1 MLIAR
6 RPATRIIYFLLML
19 SLVGVL
25 LVVICTSRYGA
36 GVTPDSVAYISTAR
50 NLLSGEG
57 YARHDGRPFVDWPPL
72 FPTLLALI
80 GLGGFDPADSVRY
93 VNAIS
98 FGLTILVT
106 GLWLLNNVR
115 SPPLVL
121 LGSVAILLSRPLIYV
136 SAFAW
141 TEPLFVLFVL
151 LSVFVMQQF
160 LRSGKPLSLLF
171 LSAIFAALASL
182 TRYIG
187 VTVILT
193 GLVALLLFNRNI
205 STMTKL
211 FRATLFAF
219 ISTLPLTAWVIR
231 NYAVASTLAGERG
244 LSPYTL
250 MQELYFTLNTVSKWF
265 LPPIILAI
273 LRILLI
279 VLLFVLG
286 IAIFPVLSRWNQDRW
301 ASINSLRIMPLVY
314 FILLYTSGLIASAT
328 RIAFDP
334 INHRLLAPIYV
345 PFMLLV
351 LFTIDNIAQSFSR
364 MHFSKQALNAFLLIG
379 FGLWLGYPFLYSG
392 NLVINSIRN
401 GAGGYSSKAW
411 MNSELISYLRQHP
424 LRGSVYSNAPHAIY
438 ILTGMSARPSPSKHS
453 RDSSLISPADDFQ
466 QLKRSVTSGNDTYVV
481 WFENE
486 PLLSFYHIQEL
497 RSVFD
502 LESVVKTSD
511 GAIYLIQHEDSDRC
525 VRNPSTYRWQVNP
538 CASPG

>member
-6 RPATRIIYFLLML
+6 RPATRIIYFLLIL

-57 YARHDGRPFVDWPPL
+57 YAIHDGRPFVNWPPL
-72 FPTLLALI
+72 FPTLLAWI
-80 GLGGFDPADSVRY
+80 GLGGFDPLDSVCY

-121 LGSVAILLSRPLIYV
+121 VGSVAILLSRPLIYV

-141 TEPLFVLFVL
+141 TEPLFVLLML
-151 LSVFVMQQF
+151 LSIFVMQQF
-160 LRSGKPLSLLF
+160 LQSGKLLSLL

-205 STMTKL
+205 STKTRL
-211 FRATLFAF
+211 FRATLFAL
-219 ISTLPLTAWVIR
+219 ISTLPLTAWVVR
-231 NYAVASTLAGERG
+231 NYAVASTLIGEHG
-244 LSPYTL
+244 PSPYTL
-250 MQELYFTLNTVSKWF
+250 MQELYFTLNTVAKWF
-265 LPPIILAI
+265 LPPIIPAI
-273 LRILLI
+273 LRILLVI
-279 VLLFVLG
+279 LLFVSG
-286 IAIFPVLSRWNQDRW
+286 TAIFQVLLRWNQDSW
-301 ASINSLRIMPLVY
+301 SSTNSLRIMPLVY

-345 PFMLLV
+345 PFMLLI

-364 MHFSKQALNAFLLIG
+364 MHFLKQALTVFLPIG
-379 FGLWLGYPFLYSG
+379 LGLWLVYPFLYSG

-424 LRGSVYSNAPHAIY
+424 LHGSIYSNASHAIY

-453 RDSSLISPADDFQ
+453 RDNSLIRPVDDFQ
-466 QLKRSVTSGNDTYVV
+466 QLKKSVASGNDAYVV

-486 PLLSFYHIQEL
+486 PLLSFYNIQEL

-525 VRNPSTYRWQVNP
+525 FRTPSTYRWQVNP
-538 CASPG
+538 CTSPG

>member
-6 RPATRIIYFLLML
+6 MPATRIIYFLLML

-72 FPTLLALI
+72 FPTLLAWI
-80 GLGGFDPADSVRY
+80 GLSGFDPLDSVRY

-98 FGLTILVT
+98 FGLTILVS

-136 SAFAW
+136 SVFAW
-141 TEPLFVLFVL
+141 TEPIFVLFM
-151 LSVFVMQQF
+151 LSSIFVMQQF
-160 LRSGKPLSLLF
+160 LQSGKVLFLL

-193 GLVALLLFNRNI
+193 GLLALLLFNRNI
-205 STMTKL
+205 STITKL
-211 FRATLFAF
+211 LRATLFTF
-219 ISTLPLTAWVIR
+219 ISLFPLTAWVIR
-231 NYAVASTLAGERG
+231 NYAVASTLVGERG
-244 LSPYTL
+244 SSPYTL
-250 MQELYFTLNTVSKWF
+250 MQELYFTLNTVTKWF
-265 LPPIILAI
+265 LPPIIPAI

-279 VLLFVLG
+279 VLLCVSG
-286 IAIFPVLSRWNQDRW
+286 IVIFQVLSRWNQSSW
-301 ASINSLRIMPLVY
+301 SSTNSLRIMPLVY
-314 FILLYTSGLIASAT
+314 FVLLYTSGLIASAT

-345 PFMLLV
+345 PVMLLG
-351 LFTIDNIAQSFSR
+351 LFTIDNIKQSFSR
-364 MHFSKQALNAFLLIG
+364 MHFSKQTLNVCLHVG
-379 FGLWLGYPFLYSG
+379 FGLWLVYPFLYSG

-401 GAGGYSSKAW
+401 GAGGYSSRAW
-411 MNSELISYLRQHP
+411 MNSELISYLKQYP
-424 LRGSVYSNAPHAIY
+424 LHGSIYSNAPHAIY

-453 RDSSLISPADDFQ
+453 RDHSLISPADDFQ
-466 QLKRSVTSGNDTYVV
+466 QLEKSVASGNDTYVV
-481 WFENE
+481 WCENE
-486 PLLSFYHIQEL
+486 PLLSFYNIQEL

-502 LESVVKTSD
+502 LESVVKTAD

-525 VRNPSTYRWQVNP
+525 LQSLSTYRWQV
-538 CASPG
+538 SPHIGPS

>member
-1 MLIAR
+1 
-6 RPATRIIYFLLML
+6 ML

-50 NLLSGEG
+50 NLLAGEG
-57 YARHDGRPFVDWPPL
+57 YAIHDGRPFVNWPPL
-72 FPTLLALI
+72 FPTLLSLI
-80 GLGGFDPADSVRY
+80 GLGGFDPLDSVRY
-93 VNAIS
+93 VNAIA

-121 LGSVAILLSRPLIYV
+121 LGSVTILLSRPLIYV

-151 LSVFVMQQF
+151 LSIFVMQQF
-160 LRSGKPLSLLF
+160 LQSGKPLSLL

-187 VTVILT
+187 GTVILT

-205 STMTKL
+205 STMTRF

-219 ISTLPLTAWVIR
+219 ISTLPITAWVIR

-244 LSPYTL
+244 PSPYTL

-265 LPPIILAI
+265 LPPIIPAI
-273 LRILLI
+273 LRVLLI
-279 VLLFVLG
+279 VLLFVSG
-286 IAIFPVLSRWNQDRW
+286 IAIFPVLSRWDQDSW
-301 ASINSLRIMPLVY
+301 SSTNSLRIMSLVY

-364 MHFSKQALNAFLLIG
+364 MHFLKQALTVFLPIG
-379 FGLWLGYPFLYSG
+379 FGLWLVYPFLYSG
-392 NLVINSIRN
+392 DLVINSIRN

-411 MNSELISYLRQHP
+411 MNSELISYLKQHP

-453 RDSSLISPADDFQ
+453 RDNSFISPVDDFQ
-466 QLKRSVTSGNDTYVV
+466 QLKKSVASGNDTYVV

-486 PLLSFYHIQEL
+486 PLLSFYNIQEL

-525 VRNPSTYRWQVNP
+525 FRTPSTYRWQVSP
-538 CASPG
+538 CTSPG